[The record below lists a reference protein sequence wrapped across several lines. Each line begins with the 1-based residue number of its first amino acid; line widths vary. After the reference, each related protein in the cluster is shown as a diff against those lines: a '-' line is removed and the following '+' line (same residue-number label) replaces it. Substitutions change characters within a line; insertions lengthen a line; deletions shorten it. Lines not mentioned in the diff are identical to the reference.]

1 MAKLIAMYKTPTDA
15 KAFDDYYYSTHVP
28 IAKKIPGLKG
38 YEVSTGTIGTPAGES
53 AYHLVAT
60 LSFDSM
66 DALQQ
71 ALGSPE
77 GGAAAKDLANFAT
90 GGVELI
96 VFDHKMI

>member
-1 MAKLIAMYKTPTDA
+1 MAKLVAMYKTPNDA
-15 KAFDDYYYSTHVP
+15 KVFDEYYYSVHVP

-38 YEVSTGTIGTPAGES
+38 YEVSTGNIGTPAGDS

-66 DALQQ
+66 DVLQK

-96 VFDHKMI
+96 VFDHKTI